1 MYKYRQHCLYI
12 ALIHSPVECN
22 IGLHLPRWELGESVR
37 LLSLFSVQA
46 ETIVAAGKDATRYKV
61 PLQVLVVL
69 TSCLVLLVGD
79 LATLPTTVTS
89 QAWPFFLIKRDS
101 PTSTSTTPCQR
112 TIQSCPIH

>member
-46 ETIVAAGKDATRYKV
+46 ETIFAAGKDAKIQGTFTGTSSTNVVPCTTGGRPGHTSHHSHLTGLALLSHQTR
-61 PLQVLVVL
+61 
-69 TSCLVLLVGD
+69 
-79 LATLPTTVTS
+79 
-89 QAWPFFLIKRDS
+89 
-101 PTSTSTTPCQR
+101 
-112 TIQSCPIH
+112 QSY

>member
-1 MYKYRQHCLYI
+1 MQYRTASTPLG
-12 ALIHSPVECN
+12 VGRECE
-22 IGLHLPRWELGESVR
+22 IVR

-79 LATLPTTVTS
+79 LATPPTTVT